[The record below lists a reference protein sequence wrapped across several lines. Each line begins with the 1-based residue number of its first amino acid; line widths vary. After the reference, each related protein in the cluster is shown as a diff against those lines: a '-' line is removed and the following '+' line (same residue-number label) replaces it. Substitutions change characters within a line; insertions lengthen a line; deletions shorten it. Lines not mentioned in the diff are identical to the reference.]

1 MDDFKNLLNNYSH
14 YQDDLNGDEVG
25 IPLYFLG
32 KSARSKGITVVQ
44 VGEGADELFFGYD
57 HWLRYIKL
65 NKFLKPIK
73 SSKSQFSRF
82 SNHRL
87 NLLSNIIFG
96 RTSFAGGALGFNLSE
111 INKLVDGGYTKYILT
126 HLTILIASGKNI
138 FQGMMLSYLNG

>member
-1 MDDFKNLLNNYSH
+1 MKLSEAEFASSNISIDLIKEKIKYDDFKNLLNNYSH

-87 NLLSNIIFG
+87 NFYQI
-96 RTSFAGGALGFNLSE
+96 
-111 INKLVDGGYTKYILT
+111 
-126 HLTILIASGKNI
+126 
-138 FQGMMLSYLNG
+138 